1 MPIHRRAIL
10 KGGFAAIAA
19 AGLPGFALR
28 AETRRPEMRVIPS
41 SGASIPVVGLG
52 TWITFNVGRDPVLL
66 DESVAVMAAFFE
78 AGGTVIDS
86 SPMYGSSQDTVGH
99 GLAKLGYPPVFAA
112 DKVWTPAGGDGREQI
127 GDSRRKWGVPRFDL
141 MQVRNLVDWREHL
154 ETLFAMKAAGE
165 IGHIGITTSHGRRHE
180 LLERIMREYPLDFVQ
195 LGARFAPNGELPSD
209 DHANIRAIRRLSF
222 EEGPHLLFISP
233 PRADAAPGQVDR

>member
-10 KGGFAAIAA
+10 KGGLAAIAA
-19 AGLPGFALR
+19 AGLPGFAPR
-28 AETRRPEMRVIPS
+28 AETTRPERRVIPS
-41 SGASIPVVGLG
+41 SGESIPVIGLG
-52 TWITFNVGRDPVLL
+52 TWITFNVGTDPVLL
-66 DESVAVMAAFFE
+66 DESIAVMAAFFE

-127 GDSRRKWGVPRFDL
+127 GDSRRRWGVRRFDL
-141 MQVRNLVDWREHL
+141 MQVHNLVDWREHL
-154 ETLFAMKAAGE
+154 ETLFAMKAEGE

-195 LGARFAPNGELPSD
+195 LTY
-209 DHANIRAIRRLSF
+209 NIL
-222 EEGPHLLFISP
+222 
-233 PRADAAPGQVDR
+233 DR

>member
-1 MPIHRRAIL
+1 MPTHRRAIL
-10 KGGFAAIAA
+10 KGGLVEIAA
-19 AGLPGFALR
+19 AGLPSVAPR
-28 AETRRPEMRVIPS
+28 AETTRPKSRVIPS
-41 SGASIPVVGLG
+41 SGEAIPVVGLG

-99 GLAKLGYPPVFAA
+99 GLTKLGYPPVFAA

-141 MQVRNLVDWREHL
+141 MQVHNLVDWREHL

-165 IGHIGITTSHGRRHE
+165 IGYVGITLTGGGGAKRHQSLQIAVPQCVVQGPKRR
-180 LLERIMREYPLDFVQ
+180 
-195 LGARFAPNGELPSD
+195 AR
-209 DHANIRAIRRLSF
+209 RQR
-222 EEGPHLLFISP
+222 
-233 PRADAAPGQVDR
+233 